1 MMRSDLI
8 ASGDRPAIASRS
20 IAGSP
25 KTSRELSSAAFTWL
39 TTFYLIY
46 CARPEDWIPG
56 LKYVPLAKISVF
68 FALTGLLAAAGKTKR
83 RFQDLPREASYLLA
97 MIAILSVSAIFSPVW
112 RGGAIL
118 HTLDFAKVYVV
129 WVLTFLVVTDFKKLR
144 RIIFVQAGSVAVI
157 AVVSIA
163 KGYSHPRL
171 EGVLGGIYGNPNDL
185 AFAIVLSLPFC
196 LAFLISTKS
205 AMRKLLWALAMLVMA
220 ASLFLTAS
228 RAGFIDLLIA
238 GAVCLWHFGVRGRRP
253 YLIAV
258 ALILAALLM
267 AVAGG
272 QLKDR
277 FTAMSGEDL
286 NTSIEGKAYSS
297 FEARQMLMHR
307 AVEEI
312 EHYPILGIGVNNF
325 MSVSGDWHE
334 VHMTYLEIAVEGGLF
349 AFVFYLMF
357 FSRGFSNLRKLRH
370 RKVLDVEST
379 LFAGALHS
387 SLIGFAVGAL
397 FAPEAY
403 QFFPYFA
410 VAYTSVLLAI
420 VEEQSTAVV
429 PALGREDLVQEPRNE
444 YAHQPSPSAHSA
456 RF

>member
-1 MMRSDLI
+1 MAAPARPFTVNALI
-8 ASGDRPAIASRS
+8 
-20 IAGSP
+20 
-25 KTSRELSSAAFTWL
+25 TSQEPSNAAFTWL
-39 TTFYLIY
+39 SAFYVVY

-56 LKYVPLAKISVF
+56 LKYIPLAKISVF
-68 FALTGLLAAAGKTKR
+68 FALAGLMVAAGKTKR
-83 RFQDLPREASYLLA
+83 RYKDLPKEANYLLA
-97 MIAILSVSAIFSPVW
+97 LIAILFVSAIFSPVW
-112 RGGAIL
+112 KGGAVV

-196 LAFLISTKS
+196 LAFLISAKG
-205 AMRKLLWALAMLVMA
+205 ALKKLLWALAMLVMA

-228 RAGFIDLLIA
+228 RAGFIDLVIA
-238 GAVCLWHFGVRGRRP
+238 GTVCLWHFGVKGKRP
-253 YLIAV
+253 YLIV
-258 ALILAALLM
+258 IALVLGALLM
-267 AVAGG
+267 AVAGR

-286 NTSIEGKAYSS
+286 NTSIEGKAYTS
-297 FEARQMLMHR
+297 FEARQMLMRR
-307 AVEEI
+307 AVEGI
-312 EHYPILGIGVNNF
+312 EHYPILGVGVNNF
-325 MSVSGDWHE
+325 MSISGDWHE
-334 VHMTYLEIAVEGGLF
+334 VHMTYLEIAVEGGIF
-349 AFVFYLMF
+349 SFVLYLMF
-357 FSRGFSNLRKLRH
+357 FSRGFSNLRRLR
-370 RKVLDVEST
+370 RRRDLDTQST

-410 VAYTSVLLAI
+410 VAYTSVLAI
-420 VEEQSTAVV
+420 IIENQSKEALTLE
-429 PALGREDLVQEPRNE
+429 PADMVQQPLDK
-444 YAHQPSPSAHSA
+444 YARQPSPSSRIA
-456 RF
+456 RL